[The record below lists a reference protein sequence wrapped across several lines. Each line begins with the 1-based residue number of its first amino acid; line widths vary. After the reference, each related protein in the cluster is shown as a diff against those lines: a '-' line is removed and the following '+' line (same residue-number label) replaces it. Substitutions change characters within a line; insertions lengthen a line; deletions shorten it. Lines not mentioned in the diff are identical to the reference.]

1 MSCLSCLALFVM
13 MNSLRRRRD
22 DSAVKIP
29 GKAFLAEVE
38 IQKESFI
45 PVAAPEEATPAVS
58 PRQKAAKSTTLTRQ
72 KSWKKSE
79 VCTPMLDD
87 CSKSNCF
94 SKSKP
99 QPAGTCYWGSIACAL
114 NSSDVQMC
122 Q

>member
-1 MSCLSCLALFVM
+1 MSFLSCLALFVM

-58 PRQKAAKSTTLTRQ
+58 PRQKVAVCTTTLTRQ

-79 VCTPMLDD
+79 VLY
-87 CSKSNCF
+87 SNV
-94 SKSKP
+94 
-99 QPAGTCYWGSIACAL
+99 G
-114 NSSDVQMC
+114 
-122 Q
+122 